1 MTTPSVSDDR
11 QPTHELSVDPRL
23 VRGPLKGYH
32 HVTHVLLADRTWIKC
47 REPRAEI
54 LWFDRRCFKSEE
66 ELLRVLKKHDIACVP
81 DVVAIGGTDFQ
92 GFIEGRTVGA
102 RRWWSSRSVSDAIF
116 DQLVDVFR
124 EMVRIRPHM
133 LQAER
138 RCEPEDRPEDGDT
151 DGFLERLIV
160 FMEEQVYE
168 RNRPQFE
175 GLFRELGVADES
187 FTRLRKAVSG
197 LTSRPFCLLHADLHR
212 KNLIVDPR
220 GRLWVIDWELA
231 MVGDPLYDLATHLYL
246 MRYPAWQENRMTQEW
261 CRVVERV
268 HPGSSRGWE
277 VDLSRILEFKRAQSV
292 FTDVIRVALKLR
304 EQAEFSWVGLPAA
317 AARLQRI
324 LTAAAEPL
332 GLENVPA
339 HKQIMAA
346 LVRWHRES
354 DTVVMNASDAS

>member
-1 MTTPSVSDDR
+1 M
-11 QPTHELSVDPRL
+11 
-23 VRGPLKGYH
+23 
-32 HVTHVLLADRTWIKC
+32 THVLLADRTWIKC

-66 ELLRVLKKHDIACVP
+66 ELLRVLKRHDVACVP

-92 GFIEGRTVGA
+92 RFIEGHTVGA
-102 RRWWSSRSVSDAIF
+102 RRWWSSRRVSDAIF

-124 EMVRIRPHM
+124 QMVRIRPHM
-133 LQAER
+133 LKAER

-160 FMEEQVYE
+160 FMEEQVYG
-168 RNRPQFE
+168 RNRPQFA
-175 GLFRELGVADES
+175 GLFQELGVADES

-246 MRYPAWQENRMTQEW
+246 MRYPAWQEGRMAQEW

-277 VDLSRILEFKRAQSV
+277 QDLPRILEFKRAQSV

-304 EQAEFSWVGLPAA
+304 EQAEFNWVGVPAA

-324 LTAAAEPL
+324 LTAAAEPI
-332 GLENVPA
+332 GLEKVPA
-339 HKQIMAA
+339 HQQIMAA
-346 LVRWHRES
+346 LVRWHRET
-354 DTVVMNASDAS
+354 DTVVLSASDAS